1 MQFIYYPKCTTC
13 TRAKKYLDNLNI
25 EYTTRNIKEENPTY
39 EELKK
44 WYQNSNIELKKFFN
58 TSGILYKEMNLK
70 SKLSSMTEDEK
81 LKLLSTNGMLIKR
94 PIIVENDQVIL
105 GFKEDI
111 YNNLKK

>member
-13 TRAKKYLDNLNI
+13 IKAKKYLDNLNI
-25 EYTTRNIKEENPTY
+25 KYTARNIKEEHPTY

-70 SKLSSMTEDEK
+70 SKLPMMSDDEK

-94 PIIVENDQVIL
+94 PILVDNNKIIL
-105 GFKEDI
+105 GFNKNI
-111 YNNLKK
+111 YDNIIE